1 MLLHIDGEIV
11 EVRPGEY
18 FNSKGLVESRFLELL
33 NRKPKPKPTTNNG
46 SNKSRS

>member
-33 NRKPKPKPTTNNG
+33 SPKPKPKPTKNNG
-46 SNKSRS
+46 STKSRS